1 MCNIKI
7 NVDIDRICINY
18 IKNNLCSFKYR
29 IYWNEKVEVM
39 ILNVSFFWLKVRECL
54 ILFMFD
60 FKDFLN
66 IIDKNILLS
75 LMLNN
80 NWF

>member
-1 MCNIKI
+1 
-7 NVDIDRICINY
+7 
-18 IKNNLCSFKYR
+18 
-29 IYWNEKVEVM
+29 M
-39 ILNVSFFWLKVRECL
+39 ILNVSFICLKVRECL

-80 NWF
+80 N

>member
-18 IKNNLCSFKYR
+18 IINNFCSFKYKD
-29 IYWNEKVEVM
+29 ILKKKVEVM

-80 NWF
+80 N

>member
-1 MCNIKI
+1 
-7 NVDIDRICINY
+7 
-18 IKNNLCSFKYR
+18 
-29 IYWNEKVEVM
+29 M
-39 ILNVSFFWLKVRECL
+39 ILNVSFFWLKVREYL

-80 NWF
+80 N